1 MVLPILGGAMSFRH
15 GNSRTD
21 SISDSVYMDIIAT
34 LYGSLVPIALTG
46 LAQLIVGSIAAWQT
60 GDAFTWILTAAG
72 LILAITRAIDVVAF
86 RRRVARKPALD
97 RSEAV
102 RWEWRYGMGSVATAL
117 LIGVFAARCV
127 FLGNAACSAMATGLA
142 FGFGAGVVA
151 RMSLR
156 PVVAILDLG
165 ITGIPVIVAT
175 FLQTLDASQVGLGLL
190 FAIYLIGSFEMVRQS
205 YNANL
210 VHITLKR
217 EFEQM
222 ARRDPM
228 TGLFN
233 RTALTADLAQL
244 VAECGAHMVA
254 VHSIDLD
261 HFKAANDRFGHPF
274 GDALLRQVA
283 GRLKSIATEGDLLVR
298 MGGDEF
304 ILAQRAASSRDHA
317 EAMAKRIFETV
328 SAPYC
333 IDGQDIVIGASI
345 GVAIAPIDGRSVEAL
360 LSRSDRALYQAK
372 VFRGG
377 YVFASDLPPPEGSP
391 ETAEKAAAS
400 RRAA

>member
-1 MVLPILGGAMSFRH
+1 
-15 GNSRTD
+15 
-21 SISDSVYMDIIAT
+21 
-34 LYGSLVPIALTG
+34 
-46 LAQLIVGSIAAWQT
+46 
-60 GDAFTWILTAAG
+60 
-72 LILAITRAIDVVAF
+72 
-86 RRRVARKPALD
+86 
-97 RSEAV
+97 
-102 RWEWRYGMGSVATAL
+102 
-117 LIGVFAARCV
+117 
-127 FLGNAACSAMATGLA
+127 
-142 FGFGAGVVA
+142 
-151 RMSLR
+151 
-156 PVVAILDLG
+156 
-165 ITGIPVIVAT
+165 
-175 FLQTLDASQVGLGLL
+175 
-190 FAIYLIGSFEMVRQS
+190 
-205 YNANL
+205 
-210 VHITLKR
+210 
-217 EFEQM
+217 
-222 ARRDPM
+222 
-228 TGLFN
+228 
-233 RTALTADLAQL
+233 
-244 VAECGAHMVA
+244 MVA

-283 GRLKSIATEGDLLVR
+283 DRLRAIAAAGDLLVR

-304 ILAQRAASSRDHA
+304 ILVQKSISSRDNA
-317 EAMAKRIFETV
+317 EAMAKRIYQIV